1 MVYCYQ
7 LTVLSPVFLLLL
19 LMAASSPP
27 RILLCGDVLGRLNQL
42 FKRVQSVN
50 KSTGPFDA
58 LLCVGQFFPDS
69 ADALE
74 EVANYLDGWSPVPI
88 PTYFIGDY
96 GAGGSR
102 FLSAVAELPSNKGFK
117 NNGLE
122 VCPNLYWLKG
132 SGKFSLHGLSI
143 MYLSG
148 RQFPDMEGKGRY
160 SRDDVDAL
168 RALAEEPGPVDIF
181 LTNEWPSG
189 VWNKSDLSE
198 APPRVPDP
206 LGSDPVL
213 AELALEIKPRYH
225 IAGTKA
231 IFFAREPYSNVDAVY
246 ATRFIGLA
254 TVGNKEKMKFIH
266 AISPTPASTM
276 AASEIC
282 LKQSNTTLSPYTLG
296 DTTNNSR
303 EQTKRPANDDSE
315 NQYWR
320 FDISKKR
327 PRQDGVSGER
337 LCFKYMSS
345 GVCPQGE
352 KCSYRH
358 DEDAREQYHKN
369 VCFDFL
375 NKGKCER
382 GPQCRFRHN
391 LVEEGDALSKE
402 AQGSQNGK
410 SYRRIPEKNCWFCLS
425 SPHVEAHLV
434 VSIGGSYYCALAK
447 GPLVQDHVLL
457 IPIEHHP
464 NTLTSSLEAEAE
476 LEKYKNALKI
486 YFKNQEKAVVFFE
499 WIFRSSPHTNLQAV
513 PIPFSKASTVQKI
526 FTFAA
531 KKLGFEISLVAPSG
545 DQSPDRFS
553 LRSKFDGKS
562 NLFYVELP
570 DGHILSHYADDKEK
584 FPVQFG
590 REVLAGLLNIADR
603 ADWRNCKLSK
613 EDELQMVENF
623 KRGFENLD
631 PA

>member
-1 MVYCYQ
+1 
-7 LTVLSPVFLLLL
+7 
-19 LMAASSPP
+19 MAAASPP

-42 FKRVQSVN
+42 FKRVQSVPPSSSVN

-117 NNGLE
+117 KNGLE

-148 RQFPDMEGKGRY
+148 RQFPDIEGKGRY

-168 RALAEEPGPVDIF
+168 RALAEEPGP
-181 LTNEWPSG
+181 
-189 VWNKSDLSE
+189 

-266 AISPTPASTM
+266 AISPTPASTL
-276 AASEIC
+276 AATEIC
-282 LKQSNTTLSPYTLG
+282 LKQSNTTLSPYTVG

-303 EQTKRPANDDSE
+303 EQTKRPAKDDSE

-402 AQGSQNGK
+402 GQGSQNGK

-434 VSIGGSYYCALAK
+434 ISIGGSYYCALAK

-531 KKLGFEISLVAPSG
+531 KKLGFEISLAHFLCPKAKKARGGSVEKSVFFLLPLPLRTRLLHHATIQGNDAYPIQFYSE
-545 DQSPDRFS
+545 QFS
-553 LRSKFDGKS
+553 K
-562 NLFYVELP
+562 
-570 DGHILSHYADDKEK
+570 ILSMNDNRDFRQCKYDGEVEVKGTEIRKSRRREK
-584 FPVQFG
+584 LPKQ
-590 REVLAGLLNIADR
+590 
-603 ADWRNCKLSK
+603 
-613 EDELQMVENF
+613 
-623 KRGFENLD
+623 
-631 PA
+631 